1 MNFTLARLW
10 RSAAALDLSRILLG
24 SVAAVLAAPICSL
37 GQTANSGVVEGRVQ
51 SATTGNFLNNARV
64 RVAGTT
70 REVFTNSFGEY
81 RILDL
86 PAGPANLE
94 VVFTGMAPQNVAVT
108 VPAGGVAQKDIVL
121 RHATDTGAGTTRED
135 GTIVLGAFTVASQRE
150 TDATAIAINEQRF
163 APNRKDVVSTDAFG
177 EINQGNIG
185 EFVKFLPGIS
195 LDVKD
200 GNNPSGIMIRG
211 FDPNYTTV
219 TMDGGQ
225 LASAVIAN
233 TQTSS
238 RQFVLEN
245 ANINNLA
252 RIEVTKLPTP
262 DMSANLLGGS
272 VNFVSRSAFERPR
285 REVRISTYVS
295 ANAKALDF
303 KKTFGPL
310 QEDTF
315 KILPSFDFQFVHPVN
330 KRFGYVVTAAQSSQ
344 YYLQNRSVLGARF
357 TSAGA
362 TVNNPYTT
370 NMNTN
375 FAPNRTDRTSG
386 AVKLDFKPWDGNV
399 LSLGFQA
406 NAFKQQQ
413 ASRGINYNVGGNAP
427 VQWDEHNT
435 IGNVAGGSVGM
446 ANSFQSRHQ
455 LTRAITGSWT
465 YTTLNWVGE
474 LAGSWSHSN
483 NRVRDFA
490 KGFFNS
496 VSVALPNVGRV
507 NLRDIDHSR
516 ARFGAA
522 EVFTTTGAR
531 IDELNLS
538 NYTLTSVN
546 GMPMNAFD
554 QVKEVRGAVT
564 RHLSVLGNPVGI
576 KIGGSVNDLV
586 RDIEYSTLSWNYVGN
601 DGIANSG
608 DEGMAGFVDR
618 EASGT
623 SPGFGRPGPQ
633 WPDSFAIFNSWKN
646 NPRAWTRT
654 TTQEGDTIRNE
665 AIRSPWLHETIT
677 AGYAMADAKFFRNKL
692 RLVGGWRYELTED
705 EGRGFKQDT
714 SAVFQRDAQG
724 RLLRVNNAFVRKP
737 EAGVAGSGQEARLMY
752 TYRGNYGSRDYDG
765 YFPSVHATYN
775 LTDNILVRAA
785 FAKTM
790 GRPNI
795 SDVVPTLNVGDN
807 ATFDPSAPSGFPG
820 FITASN
826 SSLLPWTAKN
836 FDTTIEYYLPR
847 NGIVM
852 FNWYKKDIRNFF
864 STRQSV
870 ADAALLNELGLS
882 QDYIGYQYT
891 TRVNIADAMI
901 KGWEARL
908 DLPLANLT
916 SWAPLNFIGEW
927 PKHFTVSYNM
937 THLGLS
943 GSRVTATD
951 WKRYIPR
958 SRNVG
963 LRFNFPKF
971 TGNVLLNTRGRMLR
985 DTANQ
990 FPGAAE
996 YIKGRYQ
1003 LDGNVEYQVSRRFSV
1018 FVAARNLLNAPSQ
1031 WEVAGPA
1038 APEWSWLTNNEDYGT
1053 QYSLGVKA
1061 TF

>member
-1 MNFTLARLW
+1 MNIPPFRF
-10 RSAAALDLSRILLG
+10 RVRH
-24 SVAAVLAAPICSL
+24 LAACVACRVVFATAVSIGLLSPVWA
-37 GQTANSGVVEGRVQ
+37 QTAASGVVEGRVQ
-51 SATTGNFLNNARV
+51 NAASGNYLNNARI
-64 RVAGTT
+64 RVEGTT
-70 REVFTNSFGEY
+70 IETFTNRFGEY
-81 RILDL
+81 RITGVN
-86 PAGPANLE
+86 PGAVTLE
-94 VVFTGMAPQNVAVT
+94 VFFTGLAAQRIAVT
-108 VPAGGVAQKDIVL
+108 VPPGGTVQQDVSL
-121 RHATDTGAGTTRED
+121 RDVSAKEGEA
-135 GTIVLGAFTVASQRE
+135 LLMSAFTVASQRE
-150 TDATAIAINEQRF
+150 TDAAAIAINEQRF

-211 FDPNYTTV
+211 FDPNYTNV

-272 VNFVSRSAFERPR
+272 VNFVSRNAFERAR
-285 REVRISTYVS
+285 RELRVSTYLS

-303 KKTFGPL
+303 DKTFGPL
-310 QEDTF
+310 EEDTF
-315 KILPSFDFQFVHPVN
+315 KILPSFDLQWVHPVN

-362 TVNNPYTT
+362 TVTNPYTT

-386 AVKLDFKPWDGNV
+386 AIKFDLKPWDRNV
-399 LSLGFQA
+399 VSIGLQA

-427 VQWDEHNT
+427 LLWDEHNT
-435 IGNVAGGSVGM
+435 IGNAVGGTVGM

-455 LTRAITGSWT
+455 LTRAITGAWT
-465 YTTLNWVGE
+465 YTAQNWVGE

-483 NRVRDFA
+483 NRVRDMA

-496 VSVALPNVGRV
+496 VSVNLPNVGRV
-507 NLRDIDHSR
+507 NLLDIDHAR

-522 EVFTTTGAR
+522 EVFSTSGAR
-531 IDELNLS
+531 IDELNLA
-538 NYTLTSVN
+538 NYNLTSVN
-546 GMPMNAFD
+546 SMPMNAQD
-554 QVKEVRGAVT
+554 RVKEARGALT
-564 RHLSVLGNPVGI
+564 RQFSVLGNPIAV
-576 KIGGSVNDLV
+576 KVGGSVNDLT
-586 RDIEYSTLSWNYVGN
+586 RDIEYSTLSWNYLGN
-601 DGIANSG
+601 DGIPNSG
-608 DEGMAGFVDR
+608 DEGMAPFVDR

-623 SPGFGRPGPQ
+623 SPGYGRPGPQ
-633 WPDSFAIFNSWKN
+633 WPDSFAIFDSWQN

-654 TTQEGDTIRNE
+654 PTQEGDTVRNE

-677 AGYAMADAKFFRNKL
+677 AGYAMADGKFLRNRL
-692 RLVGGWRYELTED
+692 RVVGGVRYELTED

-714 SAVFQRDAQG
+714 SAIFQRDAQG
-724 RLLRVNNAFVRKP
+724 RLLRVNNAFVRRP
-737 EAGVAGSGQEARLMY
+737 EAGVAGSAQEARLMY
-752 TYRGNYGSRDYDG
+752 SYRGNYGSREYDY
-765 YFPSVHATYN
+765 YFPSLHTTYN
-775 LTDNILVRAA
+775 LTDNILLRAA

-790 GRPNI
+790 GRPNL

-826 SSLLPWTAKN
+826 STLLPWTAKN
-836 FDTTIEYYLPR
+836 YDYTVEYYLPR
-847 NGIVM
+847 NGVVM

-864 STRQSV
+864 STQQRV
-870 ADAALLNELGLS
+870 ADAALLSELGLS

-891 TRVNIADAMI
+891 TRINIADAMI
-901 KGWEARL
+901 KGWEARM

-916 SWAPLNFIGEW
+916 SWGPLARLGEW
-927 PKHFTVSYNM
+927 PRHFTVMYNM

-943 GSRVTATD
+943 GSRVTASD

-958 SRNVG
+958 SRNIG
-963 LRFNFPKF
+963 LRFNFAKLS
-971 TGNVLLNTRGRMLR
+971 GNVLLNHKGRLLR

-996 YIKGRYQ
+996 YIRARYQ
-1003 LDGNVEYQVSRRFSV
+1003 LDGNVEYQLSKRFAV
-1018 FVAARNLLNAPSQ
+1018 FVAGRNLLNAPTQ
-1031 WEVAGPA
+1031 WEVAGPV
-1038 APEWSWLTNNEDYGT
+1038 APHWSHLTNNEDYGA
-1053 QYSLGVKA
+1053 QYSLGVKG